1 MSAVGSPRERE
12 RTTMPLVSQHEG
24 VMSHRLLGGDND
36 VAESGAESDINN
48 EDGDIDDNRSTCSLG
63 TMDGSV
69 SAPIHTDE
77 GVDSNNADEGELL
90 QLMTDEERGD
100 YLSQNM
106 RKLGNTAK
114 RPMHAHLT
122 SDIFEH
128 GRLLIGRTQARI
140 RKDALNKQ
148 QRQRDLIEQSVT
160 YFKTLVSERMD
171 ILERSHTRSS
181 NKETV
186 YNLPLWKGKFKQYL
200 ENNT

>member
-1 MSAVGSPRERE
+1 
-12 RTTMPLVSQHEG
+12 
-24 VMSHRLLGGDND
+24 
-36 VAESGAESDINN
+36 
-48 EDGDIDDNRSTCSLG
+48 
-63 TMDGSV
+63 
-69 SAPIHTDE
+69 
-77 GVDSNNADEGELL
+77 
-90 QLMTDEERGD
+90 
-100 YLSQNM
+100 M

-128 GRLLIGRTQARI
+128 GSLLIGRTQARI

-171 ILERSHTRSS
+171 ILERSSTRSS

-186 YNLPLWKGKFKQYL
+186 YNLPSWKRKFKHYL
-200 ENNT
+200 ENNR